1 MIRVTGRAGFRA
13 AIAALLIAAAAGP
26 VRARAAGGDEE
37 DKAPL
42 VVIADLNHDG
52 IADMVEARPP
62 AGGSQNG
69 ELRISLGEQGGGFRL
84 VSARPVLGRSP
95 RAIVTGDFNGDGIP
109 DVIVGDDDGSLRL
122 FLGDGKGGLVR
133 GEDAGGLDSV
143 VSIAVADFDRDGKAD
158 IAVSDWRGGAVT
170 IFLGDGKGSFRRG
183 WSFPLRMPG
192 TFARVSAADF
202 NGDGIPDLAVVY
214 GDDDG
219 YTFDVML
226 GDGNGVFV
234 RSPELSFAQDPNA
247 HCPA

>member
-1 MIRVTGRAGFRA
+1 MIRAIGRAGRRA
-13 AIAALLIAAAAGP
+13 ACAAFLIAAVMGP
-26 VRARAAGGDEE
+26 ACAWAAGGDKD

-52 IADMVEARPP
+52 IADMIEAVPP
-62 AGGSQNG
+62 ADGSRTG
-69 ELRISLGEQGGGFRL
+69 VLKISLGEAGGGFRL
-84 VSARPVLGRSP
+84 ASSQAVLGAAP
-95 RAIVTGDFNGDGIP
+95 RAMVTGDFNGDGVP
-109 DVIVGDDDGSLRL
+109 DVIVGDDDGTLRL

-133 GEDAGGLDSV
+133 GKDPGGLDSV

-158 IAVSDWRGGAVT
+158 IAVSDWRGGLVA

-183 WSFPLRMPG
+183 WSFHLRMPG
-192 TFARVSAADF
+192 TVAMVSAADF

-219 YTFDVML
+219 YTFDVMV